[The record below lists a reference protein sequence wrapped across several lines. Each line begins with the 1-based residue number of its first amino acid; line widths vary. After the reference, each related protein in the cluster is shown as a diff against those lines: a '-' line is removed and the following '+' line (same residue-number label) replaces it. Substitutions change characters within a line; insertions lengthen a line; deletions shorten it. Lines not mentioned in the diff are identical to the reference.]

1 MQLNQN
7 LNIKHS
13 QSIVMTP
20 QLRQAI
26 KLLQFS
32 NLELSSYIEEQ
43 IEKNPFLE
51 NKKSDVI
58 SDTNSLSSFKSE
70 DKNSLNQENDK
81 DIQRWEDKFHTKRRS
96 SSFDDVN
103 SIEERIAE
111 PKKTLRSYLMEQ
123 ILLDIPEGK
132 ERKIAILLLDLIEPS
147 GWINFDLK
155 SFCVQNKVE
164 EHLTLK
170 VLEKLQK
177 LEPIGV
183 FSRNLGECLRLQL
196 KEKGL
201 LNQNIEVVTN
211 NLEYL
216 AKGEIQKL
224 CKLARVNE
232 EKLSEYI
239 NLIKNLNPKPATA
252 FSDDDFRIDPPDV
265 IVEKTKKGWKVELN
279 KSTLP
284 AIKIEEELVNKVS
297 KTKQSNEDDKKFVS
311 EAFNSAKWLM
321 RAIEQRNSTTLK
333 VAVEILKKQKEFFK
347 YGPGHLKPL
356 VLRNVASSIGMHE
369 STVSRVT
376 RAKLLQTPWGLFQM
390 KDFFSSSV
398 GQTDTEEA
406 HSAKTVRTLLKE
418 IISHETTNKP
428 FSDEKLSELFKER
441 GVIVA
446 RRTVAK
452 YREMLKIPSSAERK
466 RLMRLNKV
474 INIKTN

>member
-1 MQLNQN
+1 MGMGLNQN

-155 SFCVQNKVE
+155 SF
-164 EHLTLK
+164 
-170 VLEKLQK
+170 
-177 LEPIGV
+177 
-183 FSRNLGECLRLQL
+183 
-196 KEKGL
+196 
-201 LNQNIEVVTN
+201 
-211 NLEYL
+211 
-216 AKGEIQKL
+216 A
-224 CKLARVNE
+224 
-232 EKLSEYI
+232 
-239 NLIKNLNPKPATA
+239 
-252 FSDDDFRIDPPDV
+252 
-265 IVEKTKKGWKVELN
+265 
-279 KSTLP
+279 
-284 AIKIEEELVNKVS
+284 
-297 KTKQSNEDDKKFVS
+297 
-311 EAFNSAKWLM
+311 
-321 RAIEQRNSTTLK
+321 
-333 VAVEILKKQKEFFK
+333 
-347 YGPGHLKPL
+347 
-356 VLRNVASSIGMHE
+356 
-369 STVSRVT
+369 
-376 RAKLLQTPWGLFQM
+376 
-390 KDFFSSSV
+390 
-398 GQTDTEEA
+398 
-406 HSAKTVRTLLKE
+406 
-418 IISHETTNKP
+418 
-428 FSDEKLSELFKER
+428 
-441 GVIVA
+441 
-446 RRTVAK
+446 
-452 YREMLKIPSSAERK
+452 
-466 RLMRLNKV
+466 
-474 INIKTN
+474 

>member
-1 MQLNQN
+1 MQLNQR

-32 NLELSSYIEEQ
+32 NLELSSYIEEE

-51 NKKSDVI
+51 NKKNDVF
-58 SDTNSLSSFKSE
+58 S
-70 DKNSLNQENDK
+70 KNDNANLETAKNQESFNEDNEK
-81 DIQRWEDKFHTKRRS
+81 DTQRWEEKFQGKQRS
-96 SSFDDVN
+96 NSFDDIS
-103 SIEERIAE
+103 SIEDRIAE
-111 PKKTLRSYLMEQ
+111 PKKTLRTHLMEQ
-123 ILLDIPEGK
+123 ILLDIPEGL
-132 ERKIAILLLDLIEPS
+132 ERKVAILILDLIEPS
-147 GWINFDLK
+147 GWVKLDIDEFISKHNL
-155 SFCVQNKVE
+155 E
-164 EHLTLK
+164 EDISIK

-177 LEPIGV
+177 LEPTGV

-201 LNQNIEVVTN
+201 LDKSIEIITN

-224 CKLARVNE
+224 CKLAKVNE

-239 NLIKNLNPKPATA
+239 NTIKSLNPKPATSFA
-252 FSDDDFRIDPPDV
+252 DDDFRIDPPDV
-265 IVEKTKKGWKVELN
+265 LIEKTKKGWKVELN

-284 AIKIEEELVNKVS
+284 AIKIEEGLAEKV
-297 KTKQSNEDDKKFVS
+297 KNNIKKNENDKRFVS
-311 EAFNSAKWLM
+311 EAFNSAKWLL

-347 YGPGHLKPL
+347 NGPGHLKPL

-398 GQTDTEEA
+398 GPNENEEA

-418 IISHETTNKP
+418 IISTEKTNKP
-428 FSDEKLSELFKER
+428 YSDEKLSLLFKER
-441 GVIVA
+441 GVLVA

-474 INIKTN
+474 INIKN

>member
-1 MQLNQN
+1 MQLNQR

-32 NLELSSYIEEQ
+32 NLELSSYIEEEL
-43 IEKNPFLE
+43 EKNPFLE
-51 NKKSDVI
+51 NKKSDI
-58 SDTNSLSSFKSE
+58 LSRNDTTKIQDNNNKDDFNE
-70 DKNSLNQENDK
+70 DYEK
-81 DIQRWEDKFHTKRRS
+81 DNQRWEERFQSKQRS
-96 SSFDDVN
+96 SSYDDIS
-103 SIEERIAE
+103 SIEDRIAE
-111 PKKTLRSYLMEQ
+111 PKKTLRSHLMEQ
-123 ILLDIPEGK
+123 ILLDIPEGV
-132 ERKIAILLLDLIEPS
+132 ERKIAILILDLIEPT
-147 GWINFDLK
+147 GWINFDIDEFLSKNNLEKDITLNVLK
-155 SFCVQNKVE
+155 
-164 EHLTLK
+164 
-170 VLEKLQK
+170 KLQK
-177 LEPIGV
+177 LEPTGV

-201 LNQNIEVVTN
+201 FNQSIEIVTN

-224 CKLARVNE
+224 CKLAKVNE
-232 EKLSEYI
+232 KKLSEYI
-239 NLIKNLNPKPATA
+239 NIIKSLNPKPASS
-252 FSDDDFRIDPPDV
+252 FSDDDFRIEPPDV
-265 IVEKTKKGWKVELN
+265 VIEQTKKGWKVELN

-284 AIKIEEELVNKVS
+284 AIKIEEGLADKV
-297 KTKQSNEDDKKFVS
+297 KNNIIKKNDNDKKFVS
-311 EAFNSAKWLM
+311 EAFNSAKWLL

-333 VAVEILKKQKEFFK
+333 VAVEILKMQKEFFK
-347 YGPGHLKPL
+347 HGPGHLKPL
-356 VLRNVASSIGMHE
+356 VLRNVAGAIGMHE

-376 RAKLLQTPWGLFQM
+376 RSKLLQTPWGLFQM

-398 GQTDTEEA
+398 GQNENEEA

-418 IISHETTNKP
+418 IISNEKSNRP
-428 FSDEKLSELFKER
+428 YSDEKLSLLFKER
-441 GVIVA
+441 GVLVA

-474 INIKTN
+474 INIKN